1 MLQPTFVQSKPAMGG
16 VMHWKSLGQRKKT
29 MVSRTAS
36 QQNGTRLERMRRVEA
51 ALFLTREPISLRKIK
66 QLADLS
72 DQSETRTLVQLLNH
86 YYDSVGRSFRVEGI
100 AGGYML
106 MTRPEL
112 SSWLRRLV
120 PKRQQIRL
128 SSPAMETLAVVAYRQ
143 PVVRAE
149 IDAVRG
155 VNCGEILRQ
164 LMEIDLVRISGRSE
178 ELGRPY
184 LYSTTGRFLK
194 HFGLNNLDELPKT
207 KSMLESPDVVSRDP
221 ETRQDRSLKLKS
233 SLLDQEQEESKVKV
247 TAAVLDF
254 ETTTA
259 DELSRKLASNPA
271 NIDLDDEDDD
281 LDDYDDDELEDDD
294 DDFDDDDDDEFD
306 DEVDDEVED
315 EEIDE
320 VDDEADDLDEEDEW
334 EEVEDD
340 IDDDE
345 EDEEWEDDEDDWDD
359 DEEEEEED
367 DDDWE

>member
-1 MLQPTFVQSKPAMGG
+1 
-16 VMHWKSLGQRKKT
+16 
-29 MVSRTAS
+29 
-36 QQNGTRLERMRRVEA
+36 MRRVEA
-51 ALFLTREPISLRKIK
+51 ALFVTREPISLRKIK

-149 IDAVRG
+149 IDGVRG

-207 KSMLESPDVVSRDP
+207 KSMLESPDVISRDP
-221 ETRQDRSLKLKS
+221 EARQDSIVKLKS
-233 SLLDQEQEESKVKV
+233 ALLDQEQEESKVKV

-254 ETTTA
+254 DTTTE
-259 DELSRKLASNPA
+259 DELTGKLASHPA

-281 LDDYDDDELEDDD
+281 YDDDELDDD
-294 DDFDDDDDDEFD
+294 DDDDDDLDDDIDDDDDDEFD
-306 DEVDDEVED
+306 DDEIDDDVD
-315 EEIDE
+315 EEAD
-320 VDDEADDLDEEDEW
+320 DDLDEEDEW

-340 IDDDE
+340 VDDDEDDDEWEDDDDDDDWDDDDDE
-345 EDEEWEDDEDDWDD
+345 ED
-359 DEEEEEED
+359 
-367 DDDWE
+367 DDWE